1 MYGTEY
7 FIICICCIIVSRFWE
22 TNNLPIAIIMI
33 VGLAFNIASIIYK
46 SIVYK
51 KMT

>member
-1 MYGTEY
+1 
-7 FIICICCIIVSRFWE
+7 
-22 TNNLPIAIIMI
+22 MI

-51 KMT
+51 KNDIRNIIEKCFILIGSIILFVGIILLFKK